1 MLSIAG
7 RAEQWLA
14 GDAGRSLPAVTAP
27 ISQLEREARVTGHDR
42 GPSPVARCNACGTF
56 PDSRRGAATCG
67 VSIRGGHRGA
77 GFGGDGQGE
86 GGIIGTRVA
95 GWGRLFP
102 PAPSPSPSPSLHPT
116 LAPSPPLPPHI
127 PPLISLPSPVDSW
140 LDLYSAR
147 RVMGRGPT
155 RGCLGAGGSARDPCG
170 SHI

>member
-67 VSIRGGHRGA
+67 VSIRGGGMGGRFWRGRP
-77 GFGGDGQGE
+77 GGGGDHWHTCRRL
-86 GGIIGTRVA
+86 GTS
-95 GWGRLFP
+95 FP
-102 PAPSPSPSPSLHPT
+102 SCPLSLSLPPSPSYPRPLSPSPSPHITSHLTPLPCGQLARSLFC
-116 LAPSPPLPPHI
+116 APSDGPWTHARLSWRWG
-127 PPLISLPSPVDSW
+127 LSAGSL
-140 LDLYSAR
+140 R
-147 RVMGRGPT
+147 
-155 RGCLGAGGSARDPCG
+155 
-170 SHI
+170 